1 MAIRTRLDGDD
12 NDDFEKVAGC
22 TLRKGPG
29 RAEIGGGR
37 QHSRNQPTL
46 NWNTLLS
53 FQQWSVI
60 IENQY
65 TLCSS
70 TYLSIANIK
79 FWWYYTWEKCD
90 WVWISPKML
99 DVLLHP
105 SKSHHL
111 FSGPCQSVDQ
121 KPQDFRNQVSIL
133 SDIRRAWLSFI
144 SIPLPHTKKIKIN
157 NTSIFEHKTKRSSTW
172 SRRPALPSTPSSPR

>member
-1 MAIRTRLDGDD
+1 MMILK
-12 NDDFEKVAGC
+12 KVAGC

-37 QHSRNQPTL
+37 QHSRNRPTL
-46 NWNTLLS
+46 NWNTLRF

-99 DVLLHP
+99 NVLLHP

-111 FSGPCQSVDQ
+111 FSGPYQSVDH
-121 KPQDFRNQVSIL
+121 KPQDFWNQVSIL

-144 SIPLPHTKKIKIN
+144 SIPLPHRKKIKIN